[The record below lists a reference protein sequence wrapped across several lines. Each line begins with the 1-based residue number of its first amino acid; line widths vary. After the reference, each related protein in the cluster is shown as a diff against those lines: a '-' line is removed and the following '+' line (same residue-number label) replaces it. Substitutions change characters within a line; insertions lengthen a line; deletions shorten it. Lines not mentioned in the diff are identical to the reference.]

1 MSKTRKTIS
10 WLLWPLTIW
19 YGVGVWLRNV
29 LFNIGILRET
39 TMPVT
44 TIGVGNLACGGTGK
58 TPMVEYLL
66 RLFADEYRTA
76 MLSRGYRRQTTGY
89 VQDDGSGDVSRL
101 GDEPTMV
108 AGKFPNVTVAVCEKR
123 VEGVRQ
129 LLQGEE
135 PPQLIILDDVYQ
147 HRYIKPTVNI
157 LLTDFHHPY
166 CNDHVL
172 PYGDL
177 REYRKAAR
185 RAHIIIVTKSP
196 ALFHPMSFHNLRQR
210 LKVRSYQRLYFSYVE
225 YDHPVAL
232 FADSGMRETVELGSV
247 SQVLLVS
254 GIAHAEE
261 MTQYVKKYSKVVS
274 MPFGDHHDYTLDD
287 VAKIRERFNQMNSPN
302 RIVLVTEKDA
312 VKLRSEEMRQAL
324 AGLPVY
330 SLPMRMVIMNS
341 KDDNFD
347 SVLRN
352 RVKENIFFQQ
362 RISVN
367 MTTA

>member
-1 MSKTRKTIS
+1 M
-10 WLLWPLTIW
+10 WQFH
-19 YGVGVWLRNV
+19 NV
-29 LFNIGILRET
+29 GILRET
-39 TMPVT
+39 TLPVT

-76 MLSRGYRRQTTGY
+76 LLSRGYRRQTAGY
-89 VQDDGSGDVSRL
+89 VENDGSNDVSQL
-101 GDEPTMV
+101 GDEPAMV

-135 PPQLIILDDVYQ
+135 PPQLIVLDDVYQ

-157 LLTDFHHPY
+157 LLTEFHHPY
-166 CNDHVL
+166 SDDRVL

-196 ALFHPMSFHNLRQR
+196 EQFHPMSFHNLRQR
-210 LKVRSYQRLYFSYVE
+210 LKVRSYQRLYFSYIE
-225 YDHPVAL
+225 YDNPTAL
-232 FADSGMRETVELGSV
+232 FADSGVRETVELNTV

-254 GIAHAEE
+254 GIAHTDE
-261 MTQYVKKYSKVVS
+261 MTQYVKKHSKVVS
-274 MPFGDHHDYTLDD
+274 MPFGDHHDYTLAD
-287 VAKIRERFNQMNSPN
+287 VAQIRERFEQMKSPN

-312 VKLRSEEMRQAL
+312 VKLRTEEMRQAL
-324 AGLPVY
+324 VGLPVY
-330 SLPMRMVIMNS
+330 CLPMRMVIMNS

-347 SVLRN
+347 AVLRN

-362 RISVN
+362 RISDN